1 MDDSDTSD
9 IFTRSDN
16 IWLVYSS
23 YIAVTRS
30 YIWYVT
36 VIHNVFIIYIYDI
49 EKQYNTGIQGMTSYW
64 KRKFVG

>member
-1 MDDSDTSD
+1 MDNSDTSD

-36 VIHNVFIIYIYDI
+36 VIHTVFTIYIYDI
-49 EKQYNTGIQGMTSYW
+49 EKQYNTGIQGMTPYW